1 MGYSE
6 LFPIP
11 VVTSVYFETY
21 DRYFGD
27 SLEFRQAHQG
37 FLSDCEHSIALH
49 AMQVIRPH
57 LAVRRKSHGFS
68 RVATGTWC
76 MFLSYGGDD
85 PSKLVFDQQCQDYC
99 LVLSD
104 TSGISSRL
112 GRAIQTPLEVK
123 WETQGS
129 YLVPTVILGFLSIFN
144 KCLSS

>member
-1 MGYSE
+1 
-6 LFPIP
+6 
-11 VVTSVYFETY
+11 
-21 DRYFGD
+21 
-27 SLEFRQAHQG
+27 
-37 FLSDCEHSIALH
+37 
-49 AMQVIRPH
+49 
-57 LAVRRKSHGFS
+57 
-68 RVATGTWC
+68 

-104 TSGISSRL
+104 TSGISLRL